1 MATANKKREAVR
13 RGAGDGGVLLTDED
27 GTGSICYRRLQG
39 QDQLGQALRVRWV
52 KIAHGGFLP
61 L

>member
-1 MATANKKREAVR
+1 MATANKKREAAKR
-13 RGAGDGGVLLTDED
+13 SWRWWCFIAEDED
-27 GTGSICYRRLQG
+27 GTGPICYRRLQG